1 MIMTKTVVSV
11 LAIASVMAMAGTAA
25 RADSRE
31 QVMARLAA
39 LEKENA
45 AIRKENAALR
55 ENKALRAQNAALTS
69 SGARPAASVNAVS
82 FGKRD
87 PFAAYAADLP
97 AAYKA
102 RPVDPTGQFRV
113 WGEGGAIWSGGGA
126 PASTYDLAAPNA
138 LIPQG
143 NAGSFDLLPKVGWQA
158 AAGFDYRFPESPWH
172 VSGQFRY
179 WQNGRA
185 SGNAATSGA
194 IDPQLLVLA
203 FGPGTTG
210 SFSGTFNTAYQES
223 QWLADAAIG
232 RDVLGSGASA
242 MQLKAGLRVAEV
254 VGKTSSLS
262 NNGGILN
269 FGVPVP
275 FLGAGFPPISSFGTA
290 VSTATQ
296 TRSSFL
302 GAGPRIGVEGS
313 VPLAGSWAFDYAGD
327 AAVLFG
333 YQRLTSTATTN
344 TVWTPAILGLL
355 GGGGSSVTSTT
366 DQHFATVFNADLQV
380 GVSYWMTPNVKL
392 NASYR
397 LDAYFNVL
405 NQTFGT
411 TSRIAIDRYVHGPQ
425 LGISATF

>member
-1 MIMTKTVVSV
+1 
-11 LAIASVMAMAGTAA
+11 MAGSAA
-25 RADSRE
+25 RADSSE

-55 ENKALRAQNAALTS
+55 ANKALRAQNATLKS
-69 SGARPAASVNAVS
+69 SGAHPAAADAGSV
-82 FGKRD
+82 GKRD

-102 RPVDPTGQFRV
+102 RPVDRNGQFRV

-126 PASTYDLAAPNA
+126 PASTYDLAAANPA
-138 LIPQG
+138 IFQP

-158 AAGFDYRFPESPWH
+158 AAGFDYRFAESPWH

-185 SGNAATSGA
+185 SGNAVAGGA
-194 IDPQLLVLA
+194 IEAQLLAPA

-210 SFSGTFNTAYQES
+210 SSYGSINTDYQES

-262 NNGGILN
+262 NSGFNFN
-269 FGVPVP
+269 FGAPLP
-275 FLGAGFPPISSFGTA
+275 LGAGFPPFGSAGSST
-290 VSTATQ
+290 SIATQ

-333 YQRLTSTATTN
+333 YQRLTSTATSN
-344 TVWTPAILGLL
+344 TVLTPAILGLL
-355 GGGGSSVTSTT
+355 GGAGSSVTFTT

-392 NASYR
+392 SASYR

-411 TSRIAIDRYVHGPQ
+411 ASRVAIDRYVHGPQ